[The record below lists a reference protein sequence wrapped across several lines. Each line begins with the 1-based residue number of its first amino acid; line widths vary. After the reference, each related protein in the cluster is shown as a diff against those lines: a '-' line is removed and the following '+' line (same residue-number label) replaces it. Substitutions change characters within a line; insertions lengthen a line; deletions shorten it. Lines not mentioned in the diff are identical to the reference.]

1 MYSRGPLH
9 PLDPCGLMSHSVPS
23 TPGTIDKIDI
33 KSKSTE
39 SFHSVR
45 RDLDVDLKTDDLVDE
60 EPPSIRLTDW
70 ILRRKRQQRGVLS
83 DDDIATRR
91 SVFDDPVFAKH
102 YWPKADY
109 ENLHRF
115 DPSARWTYRE
125 EKVCSS
131 TFRN

>member
-1 MYSRGPLH
+1 
-9 PLDPCGLMSHSVPS
+9 MSHSVPS
-23 TPGTIDKIDI
+23 IPIETDS

-39 SFHSVR
+39 SFHSDVR
-45 RDLDVDLKTDDLVDE
+45 RDSDVDLKTGDLVDE
-60 EPPSIRLTDW
+60 ELPSIRLTDW
-70 ILRRKRQQRGVLS
+70 ILRRKRQQRNVLS

-125 EKVCSS
+125 EKV
-131 TFRN
+131 